1 MIKYEAKVS
10 GKQQKQVNH
19 SAQAQE
25 TPDSGFKTVAS
36 ETQTIEPEEDSLAG
50 SVIHNNPEVVNFV
63 CEEPKIPQF
72 TLLDYLQPQNELN
85 QNDYLGYDYDSEM
98 YYNEHSIVMG
108 AQFYH
113 YKTCHPKV
121 HQMIFSTPETH
132 TIRDFDLFDIS

>member
-1 MIKYEAKVS
+1 MIKYDAKVS

-19 SAQAQE
+19 SALAQE

-108 AQFYH
+108 AQSYR
-113 YKTCHPKV
+113 YKTCYPKM
-121 HQMIFSTPETH
+121 H
-132 TIRDFDLFDIS
+132 